1 MVKNPSECRRPGYNL
16 WVGKNPLRTAW
27 QPAPA
32 SILAWGIP
40 MGRGAC
46 PLTEAGYSP
55 WGCKELDMTE
65 WLSRHSYQD
74 WRGIQ
79 AVFYNHLTG
88 VHTLSLCP
96 QSYLYSLYSNQSVI
110 APKETLKVGSFGRQH
125 ARSQE
130 FPGNPVVKN
139 TCFHCRCNGFD
150 PWWGTSDLA
159 YCVAAKKKKRQI
171 AQFEKLR
178 IE

>member
-1 MVKNPSECRRPGYNL
+1 MYSFKKKDVWCEGIATFS
-16 WVGKNPLRTAW
+16 
-27 QPAPA
+27 
-32 SILAWGIP
+32 SILGLENP
-40 MGRGAC
+40 HGQRS
-46 PLTEAGYSP
+46 LAGYSP

-159 YCVAAKKKKRQI
+159 YCVAAKKKKKTNSPIWKIENWIIHLQI
-171 AQFEKLR
+171 RDKNGY
-178 IE
+178 